1 MKAAK
6 GGKVSTSTEG
16 LADIFGESADIGAAT
31 AMDADGEIWV
41 VVMQDL
47 DGIDFYLAGRD
58 VESFTLA
65 G

>member
-6 GGKVSTSTEG
+6 GGKVSTGTEG

-41 VVMQDL
+41 VVMQGL